1 MIQFVCDRCGS
12 ILPPGARA
20 GYVCLD
26 HQAPAIGDLEGKN
39 PCDKM
44 HFCADCMREI
54 RDFVMNPPESVSEQ
68 PENVTEQPE
77 NVIEPGP
84 PEKKKEGR
92 KRVDYGKIMAL
103 RDAGWDAAKIADEMQ
118 MTKAAVYTAISTFK
132 KKHAERGDENE

>member
-12 ILPPGARA
+12 ILPPGAKA

-26 HQAPAIGDLEGKN
+26 HQDPAIGDLEGKN

-54 RDFVMNPPESVSEQ
+54 RDFVMNPPENVSEPPESVSE
-68 PENVTEQPE
+68 PV
-77 NVIEPGP
+77 P
-84 PEKKKEGR
+84 PEKKEGR

-103 RDAGWDAAKIADEMQ
+103 RDAGWDNARIADEMG
-118 MTKAAVYTAISTFK
+118 MSKNAVATAISVYRK
-132 KKHAERGDENE
+132 KLAEIKKGGRT

>member
-44 HFCADCMREI
+44 HL
-54 RDFVMNPPESVSEQ
+54 SEQ

-132 KKHAERGDENE
+132 KKHAERGDE